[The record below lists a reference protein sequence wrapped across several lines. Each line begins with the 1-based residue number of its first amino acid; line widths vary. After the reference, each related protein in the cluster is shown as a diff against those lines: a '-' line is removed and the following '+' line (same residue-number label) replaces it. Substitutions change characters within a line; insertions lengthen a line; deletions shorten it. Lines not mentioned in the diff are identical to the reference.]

1 MNDSYFLCIV
11 DKYVFYSYFYC
22 SFAKILVLSIDNPSF
37 VVSIHLDDLPVSITK
52 DVEKICI
59 FTRSIQTFE
68 FISKNWTVQ
77 EMNIPVMKLL
87 KEKDCI
93 DRIVY

>member
-37 VVSIHLDDLPVSITK
+37 IVSIHLDDLPVSITK
-52 DVEKICI
+52 DADKICI
-59 FTRSIQTFE
+59 FTRNIQSFE
-68 FISKNWTVQ
+68 YISKNWTVQ

-87 KEKDCI
+87 KEMDCI